1 MQPRNLRKIIA
12 GSALAASLPLMAAP
26 AAAADDEGLDWMLI
40 TYVWGADLTIDV
52 RDESVGVD
60 FSDLVNNLE
69 VGFLG
74 HIEAQGDDF
83 GGFADIVFLGV
94 GNTDHRASF
103 TIDVDNDTL
112 LVDAA
117 LVWSPGEKRLTGF
130 ELFGGLR
137 YISNDFEIVA
147 DPVPDGPP
155 DIVGG
160 SDSNY
165 ADVLL
170 GARYI
175 FPVSDHWRVTLR
187 GDVSGGDTEGTFSV
201 SAHAGYTTGRHTF
214 LAGWRHLEIDLLSGS
229 DEDLTVEMSGPMIA
243 YGFSF

>member
-1 MQPRNLRKIIA
+1 MTTRKFLA
-12 GSALAASLPLMAAP
+12 GAALAATLPLVAAP
-26 AAAADDEGLDWMLI
+26 ASAADDDGLDWMAVA
-40 TYVWGADLTIDV
+40 YVWGADLTIDV

-74 HIEAQGDDF
+74 HLEVQGDDF
-83 GGFADIVFLGV
+83 GAFTDIVFLGV
-94 GNTDHRASF
+94 GTTENRPLF

-112 LVDAA
+112 LLDAV
-117 LVWSPGEKRLTGF
+117 LVWSPGEERLTGF

-137 YISNDFEIVA
+137 YVANDFEIVA

-155 DIVGG
+155 DIVGAN
-160 SDSNY
+160 DSSY
-165 ADVLL
+165 ADALL

-175 FPVSDHWRVTLR
+175 FPVSEHWRVTLR

-214 LAGWRHLEIDLLSGS
+214 LAGWRHMEIDLLSGS
-229 DEDLTVEMSGPMIA
+229 DEELTVEMSGPMIA
-243 YGFSF
+243 YGFGF

>member
-1 MQPRNLRKIIA
+1 VQPTTIRRLLA
-12 GSALAASLPLMAAP
+12 GAALAASFPLMAAP
-26 AAAADDEGLDWMLI
+26 ALADDDGLDWMLVS
-40 TYVWGADLTIDV
+40 YVWGADLTIDA
-52 RDESVGVD
+52 RDESAGVD

-74 HIEAQGDDF
+74 HLEVQGDDF
-83 GGFADIVFLGV
+83 GGFTDIVFLGV
-94 GNTDHRASF
+94 GTTENRPNF

-117 LVWSPGEKRLTGF
+117 LVWSPGEERLTGF

-137 YISNDFEIVA
+137 YLSNDFQIVA
-147 DPVPDGPP
+147 DPVAPGPP
-155 DIVGG
+155 DLVGG
-160 SDSNY
+160 SDSSY
-165 ADVLL
+165 ADALL

-175 FPVSDHWRVTLR
+175 FPVSEHWRVTLR
-187 GDVSGGDTEGTFSV
+187 GDVSGGDTEGSFSV

-214 LAGWRHLEIDLLSGS
+214 LAGYRHLEIDLLSGS